1 MKFDELL
8 FTYLGEMGRYQ
19 KIQFLLVCLP
29 TVVVSMHA
37 LSWSLA
43 AVPVPFR
50 CALPTETSESPYLSY
65 DNRLTLKEC
74 KDWNENP
81 VSIND
86 SDTPKIHC
94 YYEED
99 CELDGR
105 ECEHHVYDRSRVKYS
120 AVERWE
126 ISCSRG
132 WIRASVQAMYYIG
145 QMAGSMVF
153 GLLGDRIGRKK
164 VFLIAIFL
172 QLTCGFAVVVTP
184 WWWLFALFRAGL
196 GFSHPGIFVIA
207 VVIGAE
213 LVGPSYR
220 RLAAVITGL
229 FFAIGQVL
237 LGVEAYFITDYRF
250 LQLAIVSPAILFI
263 SYWWLVPE
271 SARWLVTQK
280 RYEDAD
286 KVLQEAAKWNHATLP
301 DKWWEQLDGDSDNS
315 RSGKVVKQFKLWDL
329 FVTPQLRKRALVTFF
344 LWPVVSMVYYGMALK
359 PNVLGGDIYIN
370 FIFAAVVEIPAL
382 ILVYLLIDR
391 IGRRMLLSC
400 GYFLSGFCLL
410 LNYVMGES
418 ATPAMAIAQMM
429 VTKGAITATY
439 ATIYTY
445 SPELFPTVIRNTAM
459 GCCSTIA
466 RVGAISASYIS
477 LWIVESFGKVFM
489 VVPFAVMAILAGL
502 LTLLCLPETKGKPLP
517 ETIAEVEGGEAVEL
531 QEFEPL
537 QSKDSTDR
545 TDGAGPT
552 GDTAETAESH

>member
-1 MKFDELL
+1 
-8 FTYLGEMGRYQ
+8 MGR
-19 KIQFLLVCLP
+19 I
-29 TVVVSMHA
+29 
-37 LSWSLA
+37 
-43 AVPVPFR
+43 PFFQ
-50 CALPTETSESPYLSY
+50 
-65 DNRLTLKEC
+65 
-74 KDWNENP
+74 
-81 VSIND
+81 
-86 SDTPKIHC
+86 C

-400 GYFLSGFCLL
+400 G
-410 LNYVMGES
+410 
-418 ATPAMAIAQMM
+418 
-429 VTKGAITATY
+429 
-439 ATIYTY
+439 
-445 SPELFPTVIRNTAM
+445 
-459 GCCSTIA
+459 TIA

-537 QSKDSTDR
+537 QSKDTTDR